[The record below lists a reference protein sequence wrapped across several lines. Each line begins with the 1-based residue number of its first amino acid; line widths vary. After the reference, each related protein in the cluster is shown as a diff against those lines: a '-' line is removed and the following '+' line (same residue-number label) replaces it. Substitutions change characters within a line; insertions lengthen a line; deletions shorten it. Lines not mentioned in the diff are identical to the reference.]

1 MKVGIPR
8 GLLFYHYYPMW
19 KVFLEGI
26 GAEVVTSPPTSK
38 EILDLGTKSSHDDV
52 CLPVKIF
59 FGHTLYLADKNVDFL
74 FIPRVVA
81 VEKEAYTC
89 PKFLGLPDVL
99 RNALED
105 IPPIIDATVNVKKRD
120 KSPLKA
126 ALEIGRQLGAPV
138 SKIKSAY
145 KEACQSLWSYRKLML
160 NGLTPDE
167 AIDVLFNRGE
177 RIKKE
182 GKKDIKIGVIGHPYN
197 VYDRFSTLD
206 MLDKLEK
213 LGAEVVTGEMISPED
228 IEHHAQFLPKR
239 LFWSYERD
247 IVGSAFYLIHK
258 RKVDGIINVVSFE
271 CGPDSLIT
279 ELIQSEARRNGG
291 FPVMVITLDEHTGE
305 AGLQTRIEAFVDMLR
320 RRR

>member
-19 KVFLEGI
+19 KVFLEEI

-59 FGHTLYLADKNVDFL
+59 FGHTVYLADNKVDFL
-74 FIPRVVA
+74 FIPRIVA

-89 PKFLGLPDVL
+89 PKFLGLPDVV
-99 RNALED
+99 RNTLEEL
-105 IPPIIDATVNVKKRD
+105 PPIIDATVNVKKKE
-120 KSPLKA
+120 KSPLRA
-126 ALEIGRQLGAPV
+126 ALEVGRQLGA
-138 SKIKSAY
+138 STKRIKSAY
-145 KEACQSLWSYRKLML
+145 RDACESLWTYRKLML
-160 NGLTPDE
+160 KGLTPDE
-167 AIDVLFNRGE
+167 AIDVLFKGKRLE
-177 RIKKE
+177 KRTE
-182 GKKDIKIGVIGHPYN
+182 GKDIKIGVIGHPYN

-206 MLDKLEK
+206 MLGKLDE
-213 LGAEVVTGEMISPED
+213 LGVEVVTEEMIRTDD
-228 IEHHAQFLPKR
+228 IERHAQFLPKR

-247 IVGSAFYLIHK
+247 IVGAAFYLIHTK
-258 RKVDGIINVVSFE
+258 KVDGIINVVSFE

-279 ELIQSEARRNGG
+279 ELIQSEARRAGN
-291 FPVMVITLDEHTGE
+291 FPIMVITLDEHTGE